1 VKKSG
6 LKRYWI
12 FYRSSRK
19 SKQEKY
25 MPKPMQYKAG
35 SVIYFNGDKD
45 SEKVFI
51 LQTGMVQ
58 LSYTDIETGQDIHD
72 TVQPGEFFGVK
83 SALGKYAR
91 EESALALQDTVLMV
105 FTVQEFET
113 VAMANTRIVMKMLKV
128 FSNQLR
134 RIHKQVSSLME
145 KDEENQETGL
155 FNIGEYYLKNR
166 RFSQAKYI
174 FHQYLTYYPTG
185 KNAAQAAKNLE
196 SVDISLARYAGKDSR
211 SSDAADKTG
220 SANRGSGGANLTGK
234 GEGDSATAKSY
245 YNAVSFV
252 SQEKYQQAF
261 VEFKKIVDANE
272 DAEYTAKSTY
282 ELGRCLFMLNHY
294 NDCIKYYTQMIKK
307 YPKHSQ
313 LEEALFFMGQ
323 SYEKIEQPDKAIPFY
338 KTILAKINDEDNA
351 IFIKTKR
358 ALKALEG

>member
-1 VKKSG
+1 
-6 LKRYWI
+6 
-12 FYRSSRK
+12 
-19 SKQEKY
+19 
-25 MPKPMQYKAG
+25 MPKAMQYKAS

-45 SEKVFI
+45 SDKVFI

-91 EESALALQDTVLMV
+91 EESALALQDTVVMV
-105 FTVQEFET
+105 FTVQEFEA
-113 VAMANTRIVMKMLKV
+113 VAMSNTRIVMKMLKV

-155 FNIGEYYLKNR
+155 FNIGEYYLKNS

-185 KNAAQAAKNLE
+185 KNAAQVAKNLE
-196 SVDISLARYAGKDSR
+196 SVDISLARYGGKDSG
-211 SSDAADKTG
+211 SSDAAG
-220 SANRGSGGANLTGK
+220 SAYKGSGETNLTGK
-234 GEGDSATAKSY
+234 GEEDSVAAKAY

-261 VEFKKIVDANE
+261 VEFKKIIDTNE
-272 DAEYTAKSTY
+272 DVEYTAKSTY
-282 ELGRCLFMLNHY
+282 ELGRCLFMLNRY
-294 NDCIKYYTQMIKK
+294 DDCIKYYTQMIKK

-323 SYEKIEQPDKAIPFY
+323 SYEKIEQPDKSISFY

-358 ALKALEG
+358 ALRALEG

>member
-1 VKKSG
+1 
-6 LKRYWI
+6 
-12 FYRSSRK
+12 
-19 SKQEKY
+19 
-25 MPKPMQYKAG
+25 MQYKAG

-45 SEKVFI
+45 SDKVFI
-51 LQTGMVQ
+51 LRTGKVQ
-58 LSYTDIETGQDIHD
+58 LSYTDIETGLDIHD
-72 TVQPGEFFGVK
+72 AVQPGEFFGVK
-83 SALGKYAR
+83 SALGKYSR
-91 EESALALQDTVLMV
+91 EESALVLQDTVVMI
-105 FTVQEFET
+105 FTVQEFEAI
-113 VAMANTRIVMKMLKV
+113 AMANTRIVMKMLKI

-155 FNIGEYYLKNR
+155 YNIGEYYLKNR
-166 RFSQAKYI
+166 RFSQAKYV

-196 SVDISLARYAGKDSR
+196 SADISLARYGGNP
-211 SSDAADKTG
+211 SSDAPSPGISSEGVGASEGIG
-220 SANRGSGGANLTGK
+220 SQDASAGKSG
-234 GEGDSATAKSY
+234 DSSATAKSY

-261 VEFKKIVDANE
+261 AEFKKIVDANE

-282 ELGRCLFMLNHY
+282 EIGRCLFMLNRHD
-294 NDCIKYYTQMIKK
+294 DCIKYYTQMIKK

-323 SYEKIEQPDKAIPFY
+323 SYEKINQSDKAVSFY

-351 IFIKTKR
+351 VFIRAKK

>member
-1 VKKSG
+1 
-6 LKRYWI
+6 
-12 FYRSSRK
+12 
-19 SKQEKY
+19 
-25 MPKPMQYKAG
+25 MPKPMQYKAS

-45 SEKVFI
+45 SDKVFI

-91 EESALALQDTVLMV
+91 EESALALQDTVVMV
-105 FTVQEFET
+105 FTVQEFEA

-166 RFSQAKYI
+166 RFSQAKYV

-185 KNAAQAAKNLE
+185 KNAAQATKNLE
-196 SVDISLARYAGKDSR
+196 NIDMSLARYGGKDMGPS
-211 SSDAADKTG
+211 AADRKAG
-220 SANRGSGGANLTGK
+220 SPGGGSGGPNPAAA
-234 GEGDSATAKSY
+234 GEEDSIAARAY
-245 YNAVSFV
+245 YNAVSFI

-261 VEFKKIVDANE
+261 LEFKKIVDANK

-282 ELGRCLFMLNHY
+282 ELGRCLFLLNRY
-294 NDCIKYYTQMIKK
+294 DDCIKYYTQMIKK

-323 SYEKIEQPDKAIPFY
+323 SYEKIDQQDKAIPFY

-351 IFIKTKR
+351 VFIKTKK
-358 ALKALEG
+358 ALRALEG

>member
-1 VKKSG
+1 
-6 LKRYWI
+6 
-12 FYRSSRK
+12 
-19 SKQEKY
+19 

-35 SVIYFNGDKD
+35 SIIYFNGDKD
-45 SEKVFI
+45 SDKVFI
-51 LQTGMVQ
+51 LQTGKVQ

-72 TVQPGEFFGVK
+72 AVQPGEFFGVK
-83 SALGKYAR
+83 SALGKYSR
-91 EESALALQDTVLMV
+91 EESALALQDTVVMI
-105 FTVQEFET
+105 FSVQEFEILT
-113 VAMANTRIVMKMLKV
+113 MTNTRIVMKMLKV

-145 KDEENQETGL
+145 KDEEDPETGL
-155 FNIGEYYLKNR
+155 YSIGEYYLKNK
-166 RFSQAKYI
+166 RFSQAKYV

-185 KNAAQAAKNLE
+185 KNAAQAAKNME
-196 SVDISLARYAGKDSR
+196 SVDISLARYGGNSSSMESSPSGISQGAFAALNVPGSLDSG
-211 SSDAADKTG
+211 AL
-220 SANRGSGGANLTGK
+220 GANLTGK
-234 GEGDSATAKSY
+234 SGGDTSAIAKAY
-245 YNAVSFV
+245 YNAVSFI

-282 ELGRCLFMLNHY
+282 EIGRCLFMLNRY
-294 NDCIKYYTQMIKK
+294 GDCIKYYTQMIKK

-323 SYEKIEQPDKAIPFY
+323 SYEKTNQPDKAVSFY

-351 IFIKTKR
+351 IFIKVKR